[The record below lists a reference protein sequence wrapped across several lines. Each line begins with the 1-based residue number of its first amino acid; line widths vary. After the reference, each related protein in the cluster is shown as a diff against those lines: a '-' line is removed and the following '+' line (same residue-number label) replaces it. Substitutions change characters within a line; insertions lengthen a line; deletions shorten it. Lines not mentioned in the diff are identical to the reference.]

1 MIDPHSST
9 TTTPQNDDTATL
21 ITQCHAALS
30 ARNPS
35 QARALLQTLP
45 HTTETHTLNG
55 HALFLMGQYAPA
67 AQAFIRAAP
76 TVGPHPIAQFL
87 PQAISQR
94 LRPELLLLID
104 AAIEQTPED
113 IRLLE
118 AKATV
123 LTELNR
129 LTEAEHLLKESLRRR
144 PNNDNTLNTLAMV
157 YSEAGRFDESLAI
170 LQTLHERAPD
180 QWTPLCNLA
189 CTLTNIGQLDEA
201 ANVYRRAITLA
212 PHEPALRLNHS
223 ITMLKAGRMAQ
234 GWAEHEWRFGLPGH
248 TSLPRSRLLPSIT
261 PNLDLRGKRIL
272 ITQEEGLGDTLMY
285 LRYIPPLIR
294 TGARVH
300 IWGPHTLASL
310 CNRIDGIDTVQVGG
324 DTPDYDYHC
333 PFISLPRAF
342 SATPDAMGAPV
353 PYLTT
358 HSHKAAQWQ
367 KILQHDT
374 KLKVGLVWGGGVRSE
389 NSIAY
394 MLDRKR
400 SMPLKAL
407 NPLAA
412 LDGMSFYSL
421 QKDEPAHQL
430 PDFPGHITN
439 YMPQCF
445 DMDDTAALIS
455 ALDIVVSVDTSMV
468 HLAGAIGKPVI
479 MMDRTTNCWRWLQ
492 NREDSPWYPNMR
504 IVRQTTFQEWGD
516 VVERVAQLLTRAVH
530 EGVASIIV

>member
-1 MIDPHSST
+1 MTDHNSST
-9 TTTPQNDDTATL
+9 STASHPNNNVL
-21 ITQCHAALS
+21 ITQCHDALAAKNS
-30 ARNPS
+30 E
-35 QARALLQTLP
+35 QALILLGSIPATAETYALK
-45 HTTETHTLNG
+45 G
-55 HALFLMGQYAPA
+55 HALFLSGQYSPA
-67 AQAFIRAAP
+67 ATAFIHASP
-76 TVGPHPIAQFL
+76 TIGPHAIAQFL
-87 PQAISQR
+87 PQAIAQR
-94 LRPELLLLID
+94 LRPELLHLLD
-104 AAIEQTPED
+104 AAIALTPED

-123 LTELNR
+123 LMELNR
-129 LTEAEHLLKESLRRR
+129 LTEAEHLLKESLNRR
-144 PNNDNTLNTLAMV
+144 PNNDNTLNALAMV

-170 LQTLHERAPD
+170 LKTLHKRAPD

-189 CTLTNIGQLDEA
+189 CTLTNIGRLDEA
-201 ANVYRRAITLA
+201 ANIYRRAIALA
-212 PHEPALRLNHS
+212 PNEPALRLNHS

-248 TSLPRSRLLPSIT
+248 TSLPQNRLLPSIT
-261 PNLDLRGKRIL
+261 PTLDLSGKRIL

-300 IWGPHTLASL
+300 IWGTRTLAPL
-310 CNRIDGIDTVQVGG
+310 CERIEGVDTVQVGG
-324 DTPDYDYHC
+324 DTPEYDYHC

-342 SATPDAMGAPV
+342 SATRDVMGAPV

-358 HSHKAAQWQ
+358 HTDKSAQWQ

-407 NPLAA
+407 SPLAA
-412 LDGMSFYSL
+412 LQGISFYSL
-421 QKDEPAHQL
+421 QKDEPAYQL

-445 DMDDTAALIS
+445 DMDDTAALVS

-468 HLAGAIGKPVI
+468 HLAGALGKPVI

-492 NREDSPWYPNMR
+492 DREDSPWYPNMR

-530 EGVASIIV
+530 EGATSITL

>member
-1 MIDPHSST
+1 MTDHISPTST
-9 TTTPQNDDTATL
+9 TPPADDSAL
-21 ITQCHAALS
+21 IAQCHDALT
-30 ARNPS
+30 AKNPT
-35 QARALLQTLP
+35 QALEQLEGASPTA
-45 HTTETHTLNG
+45 ETHALKG
-55 HALFLMGQYAPA
+55 HAFFLMAQYEPA
-67 AQAFIRAAP
+67 AQAFIQASP
-76 TVGPHPIAQFL
+76 TVGPHAITHFM
-87 PQAISQR
+87 PQAIAQR
-94 LRPELLLLID
+94 RRPELLHLLD
-104 AAIEQTPED
+104 AALKKTPED

-118 AKATV
+118 TKATV
-123 LTELNR
+123 LMELNR
-129 LTEAEHLLKESLRRR
+129 LTEAENLLKESLSRR
-144 PNNDNTLNTLAMV
+144 PNNDNTLNALAMV

-170 LQTLHERAPD
+170 LKMLHERAPD

-189 CTLTNIGQLDEA
+189 CTLTNIGRLDEA
-201 ANVYRRAITLA
+201 ANIYRRAIALA
-212 PHEPALRLNHS
+212 PNEPALRLNHS

-248 TSLPRSRLLPSIT
+248 TSLPQNRLLPSIT
-261 PNLDLRGKRIL
+261 PTLDLRGKRIL

-300 IWGPHTLASL
+300 IWGTRTLAPL
-310 CNRIDGIDTVQVGG
+310 CKRIEGVDTVQIGG
-324 DTPDYDYHC
+324 DTPEYDYHC

-342 SATPDAMGAPV
+342 SATRDVMGAPV
-353 PYLTT
+353 PYLSTNANK
-358 HSHKAAQWQ
+358 SAQWR

-407 NPLAA
+407 NPLAR
-412 LDGMSFYSL
+412 LKGISFYSL

-430 PDFPGHITN
+430 PDFLGPITN

-445 DMDDTAALIS
+445 DMDDTAALVS
-455 ALDIVVSVDTSMV
+455 ALDVVVSVDTSMV
-468 HLAGAIGKPVI
+468 HLAGALGKPVI

-492 NREDSPWYPNMR
+492 GREDSPWYPTMR

-516 VVERVAQLLTRAVH
+516 VVGRVAQLLTRAVH